1 MLVPWETGTISRF
14 GLVGGGMILLEVFHR
29 GVRFEVSYAQVLPS
43 VEHSLLLAAGRSR
56 CRTFGSSSTMSACL
70 LPSFPHVDMD

>member
-43 VEHSLLLAAGRSR
+43 VEHSLLLAA
-56 CRTFGSSSTMSACL
+56 
-70 LPSFPHVDMD
+70 